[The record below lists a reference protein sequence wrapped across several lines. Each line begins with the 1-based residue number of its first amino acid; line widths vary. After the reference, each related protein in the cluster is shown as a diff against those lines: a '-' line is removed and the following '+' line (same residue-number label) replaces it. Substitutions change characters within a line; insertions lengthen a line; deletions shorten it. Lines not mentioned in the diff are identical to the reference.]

1 MVMSCPTGAADQAEE
16 GPIEASDCCGVGWRQ
31 AQSFNLSRSGLILFC
46 ARLSEG
52 RTGKMRS
59 AGSACRPLH
68 HRTSRSRPRTVPFQ
82 SGRNWR
88 HRAPGKLKRG
98 LKLLQSRESRS
109 FQLVNCNEVMV
120 GGSCFLCEVAAYDE
134 ELVGVIYI
142 YIHIHTYIYYIYM
155 YIYIYVPD
163 TFRDYSPG
171 VFIMHKLKLRFNV
184 TSGFKLIEQFHAEKF
199 ACPL

>member
-1 MVMSCPTGAADQAEE
+1 M
-16 GPIEASDCCGVGWRQ
+16 
-31 AQSFNLSRSGLILFC
+31 
-46 ARLSEG
+46 
-52 RTGKMRS
+52 
-59 AGSACRPLH
+59 
-68 HRTSRSRPRTVPFQ
+68 PFQ

-155 YIYIYVPD
+155 YIYIYMCPTPLGTIHLEFLLCIAKIKVQ
-163 TFRDYSPG
+163 RD
-171 VFIMHKLKLRFNV
+171 IW
-184 TSGFKLIEQFHAEKF
+184 I
-199 ACPL
+199 